1 MGQDWKMD
9 PFDKEGM
16 IESKCNFSSFSFFTR
31 INYFVN
37 INSFIIIPLLYY
49 NSNYFKIFFISNN
62 ISIIFLHDSHLKKNT
77 LNLKSWYNK
86 INILSIF
93 IIRIKSYK
101 ILHEYTLYSHNAL
114 DSRGWK
120 SCGRV
125 KNRIKIRARFSMPF
139 FSRATRF
146 EE

>member
-1 MGQDWKMD
+1 MD

-16 IESKCNFSSFSFFTR
+16 IKSKCNFSSFSFFTR

-77 LNLKSWYNK
+77 LNLKS
-86 INILSIF
+86 
-93 IIRIKSYK
+93 
-101 ILHEYTLYSHNAL
+101 
-114 DSRGWK
+114 
-120 SCGRV
+120 
-125 KNRIKIRARFSMPF
+125 
-139 FSRATRF
+139 
-146 EE
+146 